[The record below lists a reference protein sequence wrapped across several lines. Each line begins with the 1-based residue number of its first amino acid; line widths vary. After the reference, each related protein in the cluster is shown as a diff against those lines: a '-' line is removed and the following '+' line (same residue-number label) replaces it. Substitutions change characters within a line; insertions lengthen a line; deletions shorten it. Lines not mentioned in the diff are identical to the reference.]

1 MTPEHMDVFMLERRE
16 ARPVFRNNFH
26 PFRLQ
31 IFQCRLQVNRIPEHH
46 SIRDKPQGAELVFLA
61 FAIRL
66 ADFSP
71 FTVADRPG
79 DLVASLPPVQLGQ
92 NATTVMGFQEQLAVI
107 LR

>member
-1 MTPEHMDVFMLERRE
+1 MTPEHMDMCMLERRE
-16 ARPVFRNNFH
+16 ARPVFRSNFH

-46 SIRDKPQGAELVFLA
+46 HICDKPQGTELVFLA

-71 FTVADRPG
+71 FAMADRPG
-79 DLVASLPPVQLGQ
+79 DLMPPLTAVQLRQDAPPVVL
-92 NATTVMGFQEQLAVI
+92 VI
-107 LR
+107 DMNS